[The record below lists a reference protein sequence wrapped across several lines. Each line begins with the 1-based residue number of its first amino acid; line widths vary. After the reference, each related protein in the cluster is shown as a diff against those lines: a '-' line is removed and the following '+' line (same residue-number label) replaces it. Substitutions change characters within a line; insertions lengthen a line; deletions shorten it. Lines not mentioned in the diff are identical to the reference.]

1 MSRVYISEQDEIVV
15 KQVMRKA
22 LRGTERDPKW
32 KALRI
37 ALALSLA
44 RQDAP
49 SDEYDDYRPKGGD
62 YSWEQVCGQ
71 GLDSDY
77 TDAYRAILSVFHDMD
92 LFSDEKGEFARLLQ
106 RHIRRGLSEI
116 RTGWRETHDFYEFL
130 YQELLSRTPVVPSPQ
145 IDIADR
151 LLSALKELGVTVEIT
166 GRTDGSRLQSFN
178 FLLSDATQYRVLQ
191 RVSGDL
197 SLILGTGPITF
208 SLPGTP
214 RTVTAL
220 IPKPKSA
227 WTTVKWADIKPFI
240 PASDAAKMGVCLGFD
255 PAGAPVTFDL
265 AQAPHLLVAG
275 TTNSGK
281 SVALHAI
288 ICSLLARHN
297 TETLSL
303 CLIDPKQVEFTPYKK
318 LPHLIGAG
326 PITEMNLAKD
336 ALDEIVAGMGIR
348 EAKMAEF
355 GFKNLIEW
363 HEKRTDAPPFVVICV
378 EELADL
384 IMQHPEAEV
393 PLVRIA
399 QKGRASGIHLVLATQ
414 RPDSVTLSGLL
425 RTNVPSRIAL
435 TVQKATESKIILDD
449 SGAELLLGQGDALI
463 KIVGEPVRRVQCA
476 LLTSNDVKAAVSA
489 AVPRRKNN
497 G

>member
-1 MSRVYISEQDEIVV
+1 MSRVYISEQDEVVV

-22 LRGTERDPKW
+22 LRGTDREPKW
-32 KALRI
+32 KALRL

-49 SDEYDDYRPKGGD
+49 SEDYDDYRPKGGD

-130 YQELLSRTPVVPSPQ
+130 YQELLSRTPVAAVPH

-151 LLSALKELGVTVEIT
+151 LLGALKELGVAVDIT
-166 GRTDGSRLQSFN
+166 GRTDGARLQSFN

-191 RVSGDL
+191 RASGDL

-208 SLPGTP
+208 ALPGTP

-227 WTTVKWADIKPFI
+227 WTTITWADVKPFI
-240 PASDAAKMGVCLGFD
+240 PPTEAAKMGVCLGFD

-288 ICSLLARHN
+288 ICSLLARHT
-297 TETLSL
+297 TETLNL

-318 LPHLIGAG
+318 LPHLIGNG
-326 PITEMNLAKD
+326 LITEMNLAKD
-336 ALDEIVAGMGIR
+336 ALDDIVTEMGIR
-348 EAKMAEF
+348 EAKMAEL

-363 HEKRTDAPPFVVICV
+363 QEKRTDAPAFVVICV

-435 TVQKATESKIILDD
+435 TVQKATESRIILDD
-449 SGAELLLGQGDALI
+449 TGAELLLGQGDALV

-476 LLTSNDVKAAVSA
+476 LLTSNDIKTAISST
-489 AVPRRKNN
+489 VPKRKK
-497 G
+497 